1 MGTKAERRRNL
12 VLKWYHLD
20 NITEI
25 EDLQDKLEQEG
36 YKRVA
41 SSTIRKYIHYDEAG
55 EETMEKVR
63 EKHADA
69 RLQIAEKLDNKH
81 ERARAAEEEATRDV
95 SIEAVVPA
103 TTKADG
109 RRNQVRVPYGWE
121 RIDPDDP
128 DYPEWAQDRDTP
140 IRILPQEETIVEGG
154 EHYPVTD
161 PFNQPKYTTQMVG
174 IERDVPDRKSRSFL
188 RQEQTDHLETKA
200 DVLGV
205 TEDRIELGGS
215 VSIEHEI
222 EVPDEIVEAI
232 RQASE
237 HRLANPEEVED
248 D

>member
-20 NITEI
+20 NIKNI
-25 EDLQDKLEQEG
+25 EELRERLEQHG
-36 YKRVA
+36 YMKVSA
-41 SSTIRKYIHYDEAG
+41 STIRNYLHYDEMG

-63 EKHADA
+63 ERHADA
-69 RLQIAEKLDNKH
+69 RLQIAEKLDSKH
-81 ERARAAEEEATRDV
+81 DRARASEEQATRDV
-95 SIEAVVPA
+95 PIKAVVPA

-109 RRNQVRVPYGWE
+109 RRNQVTVPYGWE
-121 RIDPDDP
+121 RIEPGES
-128 DYPEWAQDRDTP
+128 DYPSWAEDRDTP
-140 IRILPQEETIVEGG
+140 IRILPEEETRVEGG

-174 IERDVPDRKSRSFL
+174 IERDVEDHKSRSFL

-205 TEDRIELGGS
+205 TEDKIELGGS
-215 VSIEHEI
+215 VSIEHDI
-222 EVPDEIVEAI
+222 DVPDEIVEAI
-232 RQASE
+232 QQAAE
-237 HRLANPEEVED
+237 HRLANPEEGED